1 MILVVVVLIII
12 TSALQMRKFGL
23 PCGKTGVTKTFV
35 KGQIASVL
43 GFAVCEV
50 SVMILSSASIV

>member
-1 MILVVVVLIII
+1 MILVVVVIII

-23 PCGKTGVTKTFV
+23 PCYKTGVIKTFV
-35 KGQIASVL
+35 KGQIANVL

-50 SVMILSSASIV
+50 SASIA